1 MPSPKPG
8 STNQFRQTRSTLRGC
23 EMLTLPL
30 PLIYAMRICSSAINS
45 ALHFLAIEFMGLL
58 TKPGT
63 YCDPRSAGSSTY
75 CRCSEDSEAAYI
87 CDSIHTLYVT

>member
-23 EMLTLPL
+23 EMLTLPS
-30 PLIYAMRICSSAINS
+30 PLIHAMRICSPAKDT
-45 ALHFLAIEFMGLL
+45 ALYFLVIEFMGLL

-63 YCDPRSAGSSTY
+63 YYDPRSAGSSTY

-87 CDSIHTLYVT
+87 CDSIHILHVT